1 VQRILLQGAL
11 GVLIFAGTVSGDEP
25 SKWPD
30 YRVIMWIGDSA
41 FREPA
46 KLPLFFQRMREMGVT
61 AGMVHGE
68 ADPKPFL
75 DAGFPYYVENM
86 VNRGLC
92 LKWNAKVADWE
103 KHVTAWKDKRGEDE
117 LVREY
122 CLDDPEWQR
131 WAREKVQGLARRHAA
146 NKPLAYDLRDELSVT
161 MSANPFD
168 YDFSP
173 AALAGFRDWLKTQY
187 SSIEALNAAWHTE
200 FRDWNEVK
208 PFTTDQIKNRMS
220 GGLGAGKNGE
230 GFPRG
235 KPDWQAL
242 QKLQGS
248 NDSDVEHSSPLLLLY
263 GSSAQKKMPYGK
275 QRLTAGFIAENS
287 HAWNFAPWCDHRA
300 YMDRYLSHALGRLR
314 EDIREID
321 PRTPVGIEGTQMPAA
336 FGGYDLWRL
345 SQVLDWVEPYD
356 IGNAREILGSFMRGK
371 PLLTTLGEQDA
382 KAAQRRLWHLLLEGD
397 SGCIIWW
404 SEDCID
410 WKDPEYALTSRARAL
425 APILK
430 ELQSPLARL
439 FLRAEPEVDPIAI
452 HYSQPSIQVNWLIE
466 STVDGSTWLRRFSS
480 HEAAYNRMTQRR
492 QAWVK
497 LLQDAGYTPQFISSE
512 QIERGELKDMKA
524 LVLCNSLALSDKECR
539 AIDEFAK
546 ATDSRNL
553 FGSGNAGLFDQ
564 HGRPKPRPEFRSW
577 PVGIEGDQITWSTMT
592 IDGLEGKIT
601 VQGNDLRD
609 WLPQHGNGAK
619 LSLSVLPSLR
629 KLIPLSVD
637 VPFELAVRTHRYR
650 LGPARVFAFERN
662 VVWQM
667 GEDLKQHG
675 GNAALEKPVSFEAK
689 LSTPAHV
696 YDLRSGKYVGHV
708 DAIPVDLD
716 PWRTSLFALLERKLE
731 EGQDVVTALGEQ

>member
-1 VQRILLQGAL
+1 VQRILLQVAL
-11 GVLIFAGTVSGDEP
+11 GVLFFPRSMSGDEP
-25 SKWPD
+25 SKWTD
-30 YRVIMWIGDSA
+30 YRVIMWVGDSA

-46 KLPLFFQRMREMGVT
+46 NLPLFFQRMREMGVT
-61 AGMVHGE
+61 TGMVHGE

-75 DAGFPYYVENM
+75 DARFPYYVENM

-92 LKWNAKVADWE
+92 LKWNAKVADWN
-103 KHVTAWKDKRGEDE
+103 KHVTAWKDERSERE
-117 LVREY
+117 LVREFS
-122 CLDDPEWQR
+122 LDDPGWQR

-187 SSIEALNAAWHTE
+187 ASLDQLNAKWHTD
-200 FRDWNEVK
+200 FGTWDEVK
-208 PFTTDQIKNRMS
+208 PFTTDQVKNRMS
-220 GGLGAGKNGE
+220 GGLGAGKDGA

-235 KPDWQAL
+235 KPDWQVL
-242 QKLQGS
+242 QKVKFDTELS
-248 NDSDVEHSSPLLLLY
+248 REKP
-263 GSSAQKKMPYGK
+263 
-275 QRLTAGFIAENS
+275 I
-287 HAWNFAPWCDHRA
+287 AWNFAPWCDHRT
-300 YMDRYLSHALGRLR
+300 YMDLYLSRALGRLR
-314 EDIREID
+314 NDIREID

-356 IGNAREILGSFMRGK
+356 IGNAREIFGSFMRGK
-371 PLLTTLGEQDA
+371 PMLTTVGEQDA

-410 WKDPEYALTSRARAL
+410 WKDPEYALTPRAKSL
-425 APILK
+425 APVLK

-439 FLRAEPEVDPIAI
+439 FLRAEREIDPIAI

-553 FGSGNAGLFDQ
+553 FGSGNVGLFDQ

-577 PVGIEGDQITWSTMT
+577 PAGIEGDHITWSTMT
-592 IDGLEGKIT
+592 IDGLEGKIS

-619 LSLSVLPSLR
+619 LSLSVLSSLR

-650 LGPARVFAFERN
+650 LGPARLFAFERN

-731 EGQDVVTALGEQ
+731 DGQDVVTALGQQ